1 MKYYIEIDER
11 DIDRFRID
19 DPCKGSHG
27 NDVLVLEDKYHCTIG
42 FELLKERLHGEWIY
56 HKYDKDFECSMC
68 HYRFDEDEFGLE
80 IPQENGTWVK
90 VCVYNFCPNCG
101 ASMLKEGEAE

>member
-1 MKYYIEIDER
+1 MIKREEMSEKEIRDWYVSRHGLDVNDDGTQDYYVHTEFLKAWDE
-11 DIDRFRID
+11 
-19 DPCKGSHG
+19 K
-27 NDVLVLEDKYHCTIG
+27 
-42 FELLKERLHGEWIY
+42 RLHGEWIY

-90 VCVYNFCPNCG
+90 VCMYNFCPNCG
-101 ASMLKEGEAE
+101 SENRPKEGE

>member
-27 NDVLVLEDKYHCTIG
+27 NNVLVLEDKNNRTIG
-42 FELLKERLHGEWIY
+42 FELLKARPHGEWIWQTED
-56 HKYDKDFECSMC
+56 KYRCSVCGENTRVEEVMN
-68 HYRFDEDEFGLE
+68 E
-80 IPQENGTWVK
+80 PQ
-90 VCVYNFCPNCG
+90 YNFCPQCG
-101 ASMLKEGEAE
+101 ADMRKEGDERGDKNE